1 MPTVERLNEL
11 FELKDGV
18 LYWKKVTSNRAK
30 VGDPVGTVFNN
41 GYLNC
46 SVDKNKVLNHRI
58 IYKMVHGVEPEFID
72 HIDGN
77 KLNNDP
83 KNLRSVTMTQNN
95 WNMAAKPSKTGIKGV
110 YFDARKGHFVA
121 RLKRKTGKAYLGSF
135 PTKDLAE
142 EFVQLAREMLHGEY
156 ANHKGVVKCQSH

>member
-1 MPTVERLNEL
+1 MKPMPTVERLNEL
-11 FELKDGV
+11 FELRDGV

-30 VGDPVGTVFNN
+30 VGDSVGTVFNN

-46 SVDKNKVLNHRI
+46 CVDKNKVSNHRI

-83 KNLRSVTMTQNN
+83 NNLRSVTMQQNN
-95 WNMAAKPSKTGIKGV
+95 WNMASKPSKSGVKGV
-110 YFDARKGHFVA
+110 YFDARRDYWVA
-121 RLKRKTGKAYLGSF
+121 RIKRATGKTHLGAF
-135 PTKDLAE
+135 ATKDLAK
-142 EFVQLAREMLHGEY
+142 EFVELAREMLHGEY
-156 ANHKGVVKCQSH
+156 ANHKGAVK

>member
-1 MPTVERLNEL
+1 MKSLPTLERLNEL

-46 SVDKNKVLNHRI
+46 SVDKNKLLNHRI
-58 IYKMVHGVEPEFID
+58 IYKMVHGIEPEFID

-77 KLNNDP
+77 KLNNNP

-95 WNMAAKPSKTGIKGV
+95 WNTASKPSKSGVKGV
-110 YFDARKGHFVA
+110 YFDARRNSYIA
-121 RLKRKTGKAYLGSF
+121 RLKRSAKKVWLGSF
-135 PTKDLAE
+135 PTLELAR
-142 EFVQLAREMLHGEY
+142 EFVELAREMLHGEY
-156 ANHKGVVKCQSH
+156 ANHKGAMK